1 MPLGMPPDKSVKTKK
16 MKIIETPIPGLLII
30 EPRVFAD
37 ERGYFFESYNAS
49 NFEKYGLQTN
59 FVQDNESKSQRGV
72 IRGLHYQ
79 LEPHSQTKL
88 IRVIRGTVYDVA
100 LDLRKGS
107 PTFGQWYGLEVSA
120 ANKKQFYIPKG
131 FAHGFSVLSEYAIFS
146 YKCDHFYTPASE
158 RGIRYDDPAFGI
170 DWKLSEAEAIVSE
183 KDRVLPFLTDAEMNF
198 NF

>member
-1 MPLGMPPDKSVKTKK
+1 
-16 MKIIETPIPGLLII
+16 MKIIETPIPDLLII

-49 NFEKYGLQTN
+49 NFKKYGLETN
-59 FVQDNESKSQRGV
+59 FVQDNESKSHRGV

-79 LEPHSQTKL
+79 LGPHSQTKL

-100 LDLRKGS
+100 VDLRKGS

-146 YKCDHFYTPASE
+146 YKCDNFYNPASE

-170 DWKLSEAEAIVSE
+170 DWKLSEAEAVVSE
-183 KDRVLPFLTDAEMNF
+183 KDMILPFLADAEMNF
-198 NF
+198 NL

>member
-1 MPLGMPPDKSVKTKK
+1 
-16 MKIIETPIPGLLII
+16 MKIIETPIPDLLII

-49 NFEKYGLQTN
+49 NFEKYGLQNN

-79 LEPHSQTKL
+79 LEPYSQTKL

-100 LDLRKGS
+100 LDLRQSS

-146 YKCDHFYTPASE
+146 YKCDNFYNPASE
-158 RGIRYDDPAFGI
+158 RGIRYDDSALGI
-170 DWKLSEAEAIVSE
+170 DWKLSEAEALVSE
-183 KDRVLPFLTDAEMNF
+183 KDRILPFLAGAEINF
-198 NF
+198 SY